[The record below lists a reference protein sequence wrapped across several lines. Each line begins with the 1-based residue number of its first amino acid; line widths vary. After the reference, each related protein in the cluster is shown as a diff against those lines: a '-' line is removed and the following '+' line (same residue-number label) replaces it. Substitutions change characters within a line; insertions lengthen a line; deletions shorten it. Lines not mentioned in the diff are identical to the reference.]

1 MIRIVFGMLVI
12 GLATTACAPEIAEE
26 PSSSVL
32 VDTDSEATIPEG
44 VTVHDVDHN
53 SDGTINMD
61 DLVIVG
67 KFFGQDVPETG
78 DLSMAS
84 GDTDES
90 LVESARYYALIDFKK
105 RFTTVKN
112 PVSPPFLEDYNR
124 LPAAKF
130 AFRFIFKDTNEGI
143 PRVIETQTRPVVEN
157 PVLKN
162 KITQS
167 LTIQNKIVT
176 GVTRKYFPKMTID
189 GGGTLGE
196 VYISMQTSSSLYI
209 SDHIKRA
216 YPSIDP
222 NEYLKKLIPGRD
234 RHVVEYIMIC
244 APRTE
249 AKELYTDD
257 KSIAESWG
265 AEYFQTPY
273 YIKYFTQSKF
283 PPFYWDRSGRNKHS
297 YYRSVGR
304 DVGFCYHYGINI
316 DEDTNPISEMS
327 SDEVKAQYFSEDSN

>member
-1 MIRIVFGMLVI
+1 MIRILFGMLVV
-12 GLATTACAPEIAEE
+12 GLVTSCAPEVTEE

-32 VDTDSEATIPEG
+32 VDTNSGTTIPEG

-78 DLSMAS
+78 DLAMAS

-105 RFTTVKN
+105 RFTAVKN

-124 LPAAKF
+124 FPTAKF

-143 PRVIETQTRPVVEN
+143 PRVIEIQATPAVEN

-167 LTIQNKIVT
+167 LTIQNKKVI
-176 GVTRKYFPKMTID
+176 GLSRDYFPKMTID
-189 GGGTLGE
+189 GGGSLGE
-196 VYISMQTSSSLYI
+196 VYIFMVTTSLSYI
-209 SDHIKRA
+209 SDYIKQRH
-216 YPSIDP
+216 PSIDP
-222 NEYLKKLIPGRD
+222 NEYLTKLIPGRS
-234 RHVVEYIMIC
+234 RYAVEYIMIC

-249 AKELYTDD
+249 AREIYTDD
-257 KSIAESWG
+257 ENIAESWG

-273 YIKYFTQSKF
+273 YTKYFTQSKT
-283 PPFYWDRSGRNKHS
+283 PPFYVYRDRFKHT
-297 YYRSVGR
+297 YYRMIGR
-304 DVGFCYHYGINI
+304 DVGFCYHYGISL
-316 DEDTNPISEMS
+316 DEDINPISKMS
-327 SDEVKAQYFSEDSN
+327 SDEVKAQYFPEDIE